1 MNRSCLLTVALL
13 LSVQLTNAKTSLTWL
28 DYFTSFPAFAKTM
41 DDLFQQYQ
49 KDHPDVE
56 IKRETVPFGELKNRV
71 IQGAATHTAPDI
83 VVIDC
88 FDHAGLASQGVFAD
102 LSEKVQQS
110 DLKDAF
116 FKHAVDST
124 IYQGKTFGLPF
135 VSNSTALWYNEDLL
149 KQAGI
154 AEPPKTWEQLRADA
168 KQLSKPPL
176 YGFALS
182 LVATDEGNFTY
193 LPFLWSA
200 GGDVDHLDSAASV
213 RALNFVK
220 QLVVDDRSV
229 SRSAIS
235 WSQQDVMNVWLAGR
249 AAMMINGPWNLPN
262 VRAANPTFKWQIASW
277 PQDKEFAPPLG
288 GENIAF
294 GAGSHV
300 DAAWQLVSWLEA
312 PERLKQI
319 LIALGDLPPRK
330 DMSNDP
336 YWAKN
341 PLYAP
346 FLKAVESARVVND
359 PGNYQK
365 YSPIVIK
372 LYQSV
377 LTGQATPEQAAE
389 TAAKSVAGFSA
400 ANR

>member
-1 MNRSCLLTVALL
+1 MQLIARST
-13 LSVQLTNAKTSLTWL
+13 
-28 DYFTSFPAFAKTM
+28 
-41 DDLFQQYQ
+41 
-49 KDHPDVE
+49 
-56 IKRETVPFGELKNRV
+56 RERL
-71 IQGAATHTAPDI
+71 
-83 VVIDC
+83 
-88 FDHAGLASQGVFAD
+88 
-102 LSEKVQQS
+102 
-110 DLKDAF
+110 
-116 FKHAVDST
+116 
-124 IYQGKTFGLPF
+124 FGLPF

-154 AEPPKTWEQLRADA
+154 AEPPKTWEELRADA
-168 KQLSKPPL
+168 KQLTKPPV

-262 VRAANPTFKWQIASW
+262 VRAANPIFKWQIASW

-294 GAGSHV
+294 GAGPHV

-319 LIALGDLPPRK
+319 YRARRSAAAEGYEQRSLL
-330 DMSNDP
+330 
-336 YWAKN
+336 
-341 PLYAP
+341 
-346 FLKAVESARVVND
+346 VEKRVVRAFLESGGKR
-359 PGNYQK
+359 PG
-365 YSPIVIK
+365 
-372 LYQSV
+372 
-377 LTGQATPEQAAE
+377 GQ
-389 TAAKSVAGFSA
+389 
-400 ANR
+400 